1 MSTVDE
7 AAYAHFLWEL
17 FHLVAQGHPVLPEW
31 LPVSECSY
39 DSKLALSG
47 GGEEEEE
54 LTAAG
59 AGDSW
64 SCAQA
69 GGGETAGRG
78 RGGSAGAGA
87 QEMAGARASGDSD
100 GAGDGSRS
108 GLRNGLRS
116 GRQRMVAKGRR
127 RREAAVKV
135 QCQRLIPYTYHIHM
149 RMRIHIH
156 IVPEAHTAHTMPILC
171 RGMHVCTVCMCEA
184 AVKVHSS
191 LPEAHT
197 GQRTLCPYYAEA
209 PTHDSASAI
218 PAVIIRACIVVAQVQ
233 SFARR
238 RQAEQEARARTAAV
252 RTLQARETERHA
264 CRRRGEGSRASGGEQ
279 LGFGA
284 SSARFITES
293 DAALPALSAEEEAA
307 IAKVQAIQRGRIGRR
322 QAADR
327 RARRQAAEAAERHEW
342 EAQQQA
348 AGRKAAAEHDAAAA
362 HAEALRPEAMRTAG
376 LVRGCQAHMMQA
388 CILTF
393 AAHAF
398 IATLELN

>member
-1 MSTVDE
+1 MR
-7 AAYAHFLWEL
+7 
-17 FHLVAQGHPVLPEW
+17 GPV
-31 LPVSECSY
+31 VTATA
-39 DSKLALSG
+39 LA
-47 GGEEEEE
+47 
-54 LTAAG
+54 T
-59 AGDSW
+59 
-64 SCAQA
+64 
-69 GGGETAGRG
+69 
-78 RGGSAGAGA
+78 GAGA
-87 QEMAGARASGDSD
+87 VLGTVLGVVGNAWSPRDDVD
-100 GAGDGSRS
+100 GRPPSRS
-108 GLRNGLRS
+108 SARGS
-116 GRQRMVAKGRR
+116 YHTHTIYTCACAYAYAYAYTYTYICK
-127 RREAAVKV
+127 AAVKV

-197 GQRTLCPYYAEA
+197 AQRILCPYYAEA

-327 RARRQAAEAAERHEW
+327 RARRQAVEAAERHEW